1 MTTPFARAAQAP
13 PPIENLTGLSEV
25 ATPRF
30 ARVVCLVES
39 AAAVRAARRSHLG
52 GDARILSIEHAE
64 EVDVGDPVMGQTS
77 GLGCVE
83 TPEAAL
89 SKK

>member
-1 MTTPFARAAQAP
+1 MQSP
-13 PPIENLTGLSEV
+13 
-25 ATPRF
+25 
-30 ARVVCLVES
+30 
-39 AAAVRAARRSHLG
+39 AAVRASRRSHFG
-52 GDARILSIEHAE
+52 GDARILVIEHAE

-89 SKK
+89 STK